1 MSIDNTF
8 ELNNFNINE
17 YSCAGLIS
25 KSLIKTVMGHNFVIL
40 LIFFKHTV
48 NITNPLE
55 NLRSSNY
62 MYMYV

>member
-17 YSCAGLIS
+17 HSCAGLDHFKITN
-25 KSLIKTVMGHNFVIL
+25 KTVMGHNFFIL

-62 MYMYV
+62 MYV